1 MHSLILHYTIH
12 STTRITLLYH
22 PESNP
27 FRIAPLTFP
36 SPSKSILSDYLKL
49 QDNRSTI
56 LIYVFLTY
64 SIQFNPLHSFQP
76 IRLIQFHSTR
86 PEILFRS
93 TEYESH
99 NHTKQKKEK
108 EYFQQILFLWRSLHY
123 FNGCLICIAASVI
136 QKPNWYSIISV
147 DTIGSEGAAKTAKS
161 QGRKDR
167 RTASSIHSPT
177 LSSDSI
183 SN

>member
-1 MHSLILHYTIH
+1 MHSRILDYAIR
-12 STTRITLLYH
+12 STTRIALLYH

-56 LIYVFLTY
+56 LIYVSLY
-64 SIQFNPLHSFQP
+64 SILFYSILFNPLHSFQPFQPFQP

-93 TEYESH
+93 L
-99 NHTKQKKEK
+99 HTSLIITPNKKKRKSIFNKYSFSEDH
-108 EYFQQILFLWRSLHY
+108 YTISMAALCASQPLLFK
-123 FNGCLICIAASVI
+123 NQTDIV
-136 QKPNWYSIISV
+136 
-147 DTIGSEGAAKTAKS
+147 
-161 QGRKDR
+161 
-167 RTASSIHSPT
+167 
-177 LSSDSI
+177 
-183 SN
+183 

>member
-1 MHSLILHYTIH
+1 MHSSILHYTIH
-12 STTRITLLYH
+12 STTQIALLYH

-27 FRIAPLTFP
+27 LRVTPLTFP

-56 LIYVFLTY
+56 LIYVSLTY

-93 TEYESH
+93 L
-99 NHTKQKKEK
+99 HTSLIITPNKKRERV
-108 EYFQQILFLWRSLHY
+108 FST
-123 FNGCLICIAASVI
+123 N
-136 QKPNWYSIISV
+136 
-147 DTIGSEGAAKTAKS
+147 
-161 QGRKDR
+161 
-167 RTASSIHSPT
+167 T
-177 LSSDSI
+177 LSLKIITLFQWLPYVHHSLCYSKTKLI
-183 SN
+183 

>member
-1 MHSLILHYTIH
+1 MHSRILDYAIR
-12 STTRITLLYH
+12 STTRIALLYH

-56 LIYVFLTY
+56 LIYVSLY
-64 SIQFNPLHSFQP
+64 SILFYSILFNPLHSFQPFQPFQP

-93 TEYESH
+93 L
-99 NHTKQKKEK
+99 HTSLIITPNKKRERV
-108 EYFQQILFLWRSLHY
+108 FST
-123 FNGCLICIAASVI
+123 N
-136 QKPNWYSIISV
+136 
-147 DTIGSEGAAKTAKS
+147 
-161 QGRKDR
+161 
-167 RTASSIHSPT
+167 T
-177 LSSDSI
+177 LSLKIITLFQWLPYVHHSLCYSKTKLI
-183 SN
+183 